1 MEFSLPEQLIKSL
14 ASGDRTQFLA
24 PLSSGS
30 WRTEAESSNPLIT
43 YRRYPYYNMKDISK
57 ILGTLCQEPKA
68 DIKDIF
74 YFDHIT

>member
-1 MEFSLPEQLIKSL
+1 
-14 ASGDRTQFLA
+14 
-24 PLSSGS
+24 
-30 WRTEAESSNPLIT
+30 
-43 YRRYPYYNMKDISK
+43 MKDISK